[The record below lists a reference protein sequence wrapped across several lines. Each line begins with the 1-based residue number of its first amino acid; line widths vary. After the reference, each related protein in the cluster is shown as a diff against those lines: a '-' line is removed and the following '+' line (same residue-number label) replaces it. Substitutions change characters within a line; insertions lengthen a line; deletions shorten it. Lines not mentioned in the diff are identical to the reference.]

1 MAAKVPTATELA
13 RTGLRRGIALTL
25 EQVGFDSS
33 SEEAMESFTNIVET
47 CMAVLILALNSILTA
62 TLADLASIVQDVR
75 TFTNA
80 ARRSY
85 PIPTDF
91 ELTLKRFNLTTS
103 ALKPHIRPPIP
114 RSKRLTTYESLTIE
128 TATDA
133 FLPVLGDELSGAA
146 DKKSKAHVPT
156 AFPSFPSIH
165 TYKST
170 PEVKEYK
177 PPKDDWGEFDPE
189 LQSQSISQ
197 SQTLVGSQSQILVL
211 SQSQSQARAQR
222 PLAPDE
228 IPHGDPKK
236 IREAAAKEAKY
247 GEQAL
252 RKLMRAS
259 KIAKQKEVWSTA
271 QREPQRR
278 VRHELWESSMKDFI
292 EEEAAAKGLTVED
305 GAIHGAMGKF
315 EIADH
320 STIVNAES
328 RYHRKEV
335 QRAGMRKPV
344 GSGEAG
350 IGKA

>member
-1 MAAKVPTATELA
+1 M
-13 RTGLRRGIALTL
+13 
-25 EQVGFDSS
+25 
-33 SEEAMESFTNIVET
+33 EEAK
-47 CMAVLILALNSILTA
+47 
-62 TLADLASIVQDVR
+62 

-80 ARRSY
+80 ARRTY

-91 ELTLKRFNLTTS
+91 ELTLSRFNLTPT
-103 ALKPHIRPPIP
+103 ALRPHVKPPIP
-114 RSKRLTTYESLTIE
+114 RAKRLPTYEALSVE

-133 FLPVLGDELSGAA
+133 ILPVLGEELSGAA
-146 DKKSKAHVPT
+146 DKKSKLHVPS
-156 AFPSFPSIH
+156 AFPSFPSVH
-165 TYKST
+165 TYRST

-177 PPKDDWGEFDPE
+177 PPDDGWGAYDPE
-189 LQSQSISQ
+189 MPSQSISQ
-197 SQTLVGSQSQILVL
+197 SQTLAG
-211 SQSQSQARAQR
+211 SQSQSQVQPRPQR
-222 PLAPDE
+222 PLAPEE
-228 IPHGDPKK
+228 IPYGDSKK
-236 IREAAAKEAKY
+236 VREAAAKEAKY

-271 QREPQRR
+271 QKEPQRR
-278 VRHELWESSMKDFI
+278 LRHELWESTMKDFI
-292 EEEAAAKGLTVED
+292 EEEALAKGLTVED

-335 QRAGMRKPV
+335 QRSGTRKPV